1 MDPNTKTMVITG
13 GAAES
18 YMNKGSK
25 TRRRGR
31 STAQSGGTSPGT
43 IDQLQS
49 SKAPT
54 TVNAPPVKPSEPMNL
69 KATMTAVTTSMPAP
83 VSVSAPTTGGGS
95 QIQKPVKV
103 ILGPKAKSKSNVIL
117 TPVKG
122 KVVSSSLPKTRKSAK
137 KIRMSLQGF
146 GKRVTRANKIRFDA
160 KKQGIDDIKKI
171 LKEAKLVKETTNA
184 PETLLRKIYSD
195 YMMLKSRAL

>member
-69 KATMTAVTTSMPAP
+69 KATMTAVTTSTPAL
-83 VSVSAPTTGGGS
+83 VSAPVGGS
-95 QIQKPVKV
+95 QVQKPVKV

-122 KVVSSSLPKTRKSAK
+122 KVISSSLPKTRKSAK

>member
-1 MDPNTKTMVITG
+1 
-13 GAAES
+13 
-18 YMNKGSK
+18 MNKGSK

-54 TVNAPPVKPSEPMNL
+54 TVNAPPVKASEPMNL

-83 VSVSAPTTGGGS
+83 VGGS

>member
-1 MDPNTKTMVITG
+1 
-13 GAAES
+13 
-18 YMNKGSK
+18 
-25 TRRRGR
+25 
-31 STAQSGGTSPGT
+31 
-43 IDQLQS
+43 
-49 SKAPT
+49 
-54 TVNAPPVKPSEPMNL
+54 MNL

-83 VSVSAPTTGGGS
+83 IGGS
-95 QIQKPVKV
+95 QVQKPVKV
-103 ILGPKAKSKSNVIL
+103 ILGPKAKSTSNVVL
-117 TPVKG
+117 APVKG